1 MGFVFVECMQLPCPE
16 DTCLILLLALEQ
28 EGDLRYQKTYVSSKE
43 YVVTE
48 MFPETCS
55 SLILKDYRC
64 SS

>member
-1 MGFVFVECMQLPCPE
+1 MQLPCPE

-28 EGDLRYQKTYVSSKE
+28 EGDLRYQKKKYVSSKE

-48 MFPETCS
+48 TIPEACS
-55 SLILKDYRC
+55 SLILTDYRR